1 MKKISECNKC
11 GLCFNQKPLLDNFK
25 YSDVMWVGLSAKKVE
40 SLFDETPLAN
50 NTNTGKIIEAIEEK
64 FYGVSFYK
72 TNIVK
77 CLPLDEKQKLRYPTL
92 LEMEACSEN
101 LSKEVKNIR
110 PSIVFLLGSKVSDFV
125 FQQHKKNT
133 KSLRKE
139 NNSWVYDDTI
149 YFAIQHPS
157 YIHVYKRKFIDDY
170 VAEIQLKIE
179 STLEH
184 ILRHAS

>member
-1 MKKISECNKC
+1 MKSISQCEKC
-11 GLCFNQKPLLDNFK
+11 GLCNNQKPLLDTYK
-25 YSDVMWVGLSAKKVE
+25 SAEVMWVGLSAKKVE

-92 LEMEACSEN
+92 PEMEACSEN
-101 LSKEVKNIR
+101 LSKEVKNVR

-139 NNSWVYDDTI
+139 NNSWVYHDTI

-170 VAEIQLKIE
+170 VAEIQFKIE